1 MVTAPAS
8 KKKRSPVRREDIVD
22 AAARLFSESGYES
35 TSVRA
40 IAGAVGLSVASL
52 FHHFASKDALLEAVI
67 RRGLEI
73 GMAEVV
79 AELEGKKTPLT
90 RLRAL
95 VHVHIRLVNGEN
107 RHIHRV
113 WTVEWLKLS
122 VEARSRLELQSEE
135 YRTIFRN
142 TMRTL
147 FESGYIYAEPELSG
161 HLLMPSLNWSRTW
174 LRTLSGEPDKNLIDS
189 ICAAFLN
196 IPLEEFLVRLVHDR
210 RGRQSDALSGRSPS
224 ASK

>member
-1 MVTAPAS
+1 MNCPDN

-22 AAARLFSESGYES
+22 VAARLFSESGYEG
-35 TSVRA
+35 TSVRT
-40 IAGAVGLSVASL
+40 IASSVGLSVASL

-73 GMAEVV
+73 GMADVV
-79 AELEGKKTPLT
+79 AGLEGKTTPLA
-90 RLRAL
+90 RLRSL

-113 WTVEWLKLS
+113 WTIEWLKLS
-122 VEARSRLELQSEE
+122 VEARGRLEIKSEE
-135 YRTIFRN
+135 YRAICHDTFLA
-142 TMRTL
+142 L
-147 FESGYIYAEPELSG
+147 FECRYIYAEPELSG

-174 LRTLSGEPDKNLIDS
+174 LRTLSGEPDESLIDS

-196 IPLEEFLVRLVHDR
+196 IPVEEFERRLAYDR
-210 RGRQSDALSGRSPS
+210 DGRQSEALSRRFPS
-224 ASK
+224 ASN